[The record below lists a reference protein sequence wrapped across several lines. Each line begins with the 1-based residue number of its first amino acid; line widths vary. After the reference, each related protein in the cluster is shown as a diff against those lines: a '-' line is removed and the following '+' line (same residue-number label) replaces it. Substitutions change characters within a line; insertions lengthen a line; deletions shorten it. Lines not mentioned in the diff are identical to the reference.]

1 VVLRSADTRAVVTLR
16 VAAVDEAVSA
26 ADEVGVV
33 IIGVA
38 EVDGDVVE
46 MIVVG
51 RRVSRLQAL
60 RLLVDLGIRLLDQKW
75 G

>member
-1 VVLRSADTRAVVTLR
+1 MVLRSADTRAVVTLR